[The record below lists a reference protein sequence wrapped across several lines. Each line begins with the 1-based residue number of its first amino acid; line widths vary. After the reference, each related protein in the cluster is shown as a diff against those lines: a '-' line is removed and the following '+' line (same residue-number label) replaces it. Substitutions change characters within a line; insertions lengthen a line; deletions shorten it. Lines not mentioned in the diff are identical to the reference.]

1 MMTKND
7 HIEYWKIS
15 SEDDWIT
22 VLSLFQ
28 SARYI
33 HCLFFAH
40 LALEKLCKALWVKD
54 NEGNIPPKI
63 HNLVKILSQ
72 TNASITDDI
81 LEYLLE
87 VNKFQLQ
94 GRYPDYIDNF
104 HKICDLEYTDKNLRK
119 IIEIKECLIKLLQS
133 NK

>member
-1 MMTKND
+1 MTKSD
-7 HIEYWKIS
+7 HIEYWKLS

-63 HNLVKILSQ
+63 HNLVKILNETKQ
-72 TNASITDDI
+72 VFEEDDLAF
-81 LEYLLE
+81 LEE
-87 VNKFQLQ
+87 FNDFQLE
-94 GRYPDYIDNF
+94 GRYPDYLF
-104 HKICDLEYTDKNLRK
+104 KIRQICTLEYSTSIFNKVK
-119 IIEIKECLIKLLQS
+119 EIKKCLIEKLQ
-133 NK
+133 